1 MHAHAPSSAVIVSCS
16 PGQRQCFAPAT
27 GGVSGPRVPELLR
40 LRSSPACAHPK
51 LAECSSKSTG
61 ADSPTRSFCGHPR
74 QTHRE
79 NGTHGVSFDVF
90 VAAVGALHRGRA
102 TTLKFMSGM
111 LLLSAAA
118 DLAAVETARA
128 GEAVP
133 AAVANLLLRRLLG
146 RALDQ

>member
-1 MHAHAPSSAVIVSCS
+1 M
-16 PGQRQCFAPAT
+16 R
-27 GGVSGPRVPELLR
+27 
-40 LRSSPACAHPK
+40 
-51 LAECSSKSTG
+51 
-61 ADSPTRSFCGHPR
+61 
-74 QTHRE
+74 
-79 NGTHGVSFDVF
+79 GVSFDVF
-90 VAAVGALHRGRA
+90 VANVGALPRGRA
-102 TTLKFMSGM
+102 TTWKFMSGM